1 MKVAYFECFAGASGD
16 MILGSLIDAG
26 LEVER
31 LKGEL
36 AKLKLSHYELGAERV
51 VKQGMG
57 GTQAL
62 VRVDEDHHGHHHR
75 HLHHIEEII
84 QNSGLDE
91 GVKQKGIEVFGRLA
105 AAEAKV
111 HRTTVDK
118 IHFHEVG
125 AMDAILD
132 VMGGVAGLALMG
144 IDKVFCSP
152 LHVGAG
158 TVKCAH
164 GILPVPAPA
173 TLELVK
179 GKPIYSNGVEGELL
193 TPTGAAL
200 LTTLASGFG
209 TMPAMSVER
218 VGYGAGTAERTIPN
232 LLRLAIGEADDELG
246 AYASERVAVLE
257 TNIDDMNLQIYE
269 YLTQR
274 LLEMGAF
281 DVFLSPLQM
290 KKNRPGTLLTVVC
303 PPEAMES
310 FTDFLLSETT
320 SIGLRWRIDQRL
332 KTDTSLREVQTQWGP
347 VTCQVSRIGGGPAN
361 ISPDYEECRRVALEK
376 NVPLRA
382 VLDEV
387 SSLCTENLD

>member
-1 MKVAYFECFAGASGD
+1 MKIAYFECFAGASGD

-31 LKGEL
+31 LKEEL
-36 AKLKLSHYELGAERV
+36 AKLKLSHYDLGAERV
-51 VKQGMG
+51 LKQGMG

-84 QNSGLDE
+84 QNSGLDDE
-91 GVKQKGIEVFGRLA
+91 VKQKGIEVFRRLA

-111 HRTTVDK
+111 HRTSVDK

-125 AMDAILD
+125 AMDAIID

-144 IDKVFCSP
+144 INKVFCSP
-152 LHVGAG
+152 MHVGAG

-164 GILPVPAPA
+164 GVLPVPAPA

-193 TPTGAAL
+193 TPTGAAI

-209 TMPAMSVER
+209 SMPFMAVAK

-232 LLRLAIGEADDELG
+232 LLRLAIGEAEDELG
-246 AYASERVAVLE
+246 VYASERVAVLE

-269 YLTQR
+269 YLTER

-303 PPEAMES
+303 LPEAMES

-332 KTDTSLREVQTQWGP
+332 KTETTYREVQTEWGP
-347 VTCQVSRIGGGPAN
+347 VKCQVSSIGGGPAN

-387 SSLCTENLD
+387 SSLCTETLV

>member
-31 LKGEL
+31 LKKEL
-36 AKLKLSHYELGAERV
+36 AKLNLSHYDLGAEKV

-75 HLHHIEEII
+75 HLHHIVEII
-84 QNSGLDE
+84 QNSELDQT
-91 GVKQKGIEVFGRLA
+91 VKQKGIEVFARLA

-111 HRTTVDK
+111 HRTTADK

-144 IDKVFCSP
+144 IDKIFCSP

-158 TVKCAH
+158 TVTCAH
-164 GILPVPAPA
+164 GTLPVPTPA
-173 TLELVK
+173 TLELVR

-193 TPTGAAL
+193 TPTGAAI
-200 LTTLASGFG
+200 LTTLASEFG
-209 TMPAMSVER
+209 SMPPMAVEK

-232 LLRLAIGEADDELG
+232 LLRLAIGEADDESG
-246 AYASERVAVLE
+246 KYASERVAVLE
-257 TNIDDMNLQIYE
+257 TNIDDMNLQIYD
-269 YLTQR
+269 YLTAR
-274 LLEMGAF
+274 LLEMGAM

-310 FTDFLLSETT
+310 FTDFLLNETT

-332 KTDTSLREVQTQWGP
+332 RTETTFQEVQTQWGP
-347 VTCQVSRIGGGPAN
+347 VRCQVSRIGGGPVN
-361 ISPDYEECRRVALEK
+361 IAPDYEACRRVALEK

-387 SSLCTENLD
+387 SSLCPESLS